1 MAEGKTNMFGKTY
14 NTIGS
19 TDSNFIIK
27 TKGDLK
33 IQWGNK
39 FIDVIKNGKIA
50 NSGVNLLKQ
59 VQSKEAISEDGIYVL
74 QDDTVCIS
82 IGGRII
88 ELPNNSGTSYVSYL
102 EEQETTPEQKYQALQ
117 NIGFIYNSINDI
129 QQLQSGIVYITEK
142 NKLYT
147 IINGSLQEYPII
159 NSIDSKSNS
168 EELVLG
174 DLKIYNNSGNSKI
187 DGTTSIQLLINDNLY
202 MSMEQGLIKINKD
215 IVINNDYCLQSE
227 NAASQNGYK
236 LYIDNDKSTLEID
249 NLIWRDMTFIK
260 NQEGQYPKYD
270 YSMSIPEEVADT
282 IYNQSI
288 PNIEWVKK
296 LLNILIP
303 PGTIVMWSGTEIP
316 EGWIICDGN
325 NGTPNLIGKFIKAD
339 SVVKENNP
347 NGVSIVDGFNTI
359 KLTKENL
366 PEHSHPH
373 EPHSHQINEMTGQTN
388 SVSVLSGYEEQTA
401 VQNVQGESIT
411 ISEGYSGDNTSEG
424 THSHSITING
434 GSTQETE
441 SKEKEQTWENTP
453 VVVEPCSYSL
463 IFIMKTKTFTESSI
477 EG

>member
-50 NSGVNLLKQ
+50 NSDVSLLKQ
-59 VQSKEAISEDGIYVL
+59 AQSKEAISEDGIYVL

-82 IGGRII
+82 IGGKII
-88 ELPNNSGTSYVSYL
+88 ELPNSSGTSYVSYL

-117 NIGFIYNSINDI
+117 NIGFIYNSINDV

-159 NSIDSKSNS
+159 NSIASKSNS

-187 DGTTSIQLLINDNLY
+187 DGSTSIQLLINDNLY

-215 IVINNDYCLQSE
+215 ITINNDHCLQSE
-227 NAASQNGYK
+227 NATSQNGYK

-270 YSMSIPEEVADT
+270 YSMSIPKEVADT

-303 PGTIVMWSGTEIP
+303 PGTIVMWHGNEIP
-316 EGWIICDGN
+316 EGWVICDGN
-325 NGTPNLIGKFIKAD
+325 NNTPNLIGRFIKAD
-339 SVVKENNP
+339 TNVGENNP
-347 NGVSIVDGFNTI
+347 TGVEINEGFNTVT
-359 KLTKENL
+359 LTKQNL
-366 PEHSHPH
+366 PEHKHPH
-373 EPHSHQINEMTGQTN
+373 NPHSHQIAEMTGYTDGVNTLVN
-388 SVSVLSGYEEQTA
+388 SEKQSA
-401 VQNVQGESIT
+401 VQN
-411 ISEGYSGDNTSEG
+411 ISSENIDFSKDYSGDATSNGE
-424 THSHSITING
+424 HSHTITINATA
-434 GSTQETE
+434 TQE
-441 SKEKEQTWENTP
+441 SKSEELEQTWENTP
-453 VVVEPCSYSL
+453 LIIEPKSYSL
-463 IFIMKTKTFTESSI
+463 IFIMKTATFTEDSI
-477 EG
+477 ED